1 MGWGSLVK
9 RDVTNSVRTE
19 DEAAITCR
27 AETKEE
33 LFEEVHE
40 KIIEQADSG
49 IVNLKVVNETI
60 TDIDGLF
67 AECSSLKS
75 VVLKEWHIPEV
86 RSMRALFDGCEN
98 LESVRFA
105 ACDFSQVKD
114 MRDMFSRC
122 ENLKSVVG
130 LVVSDDT
137 DTEGMYDG
145 CPFKC

>member
-40 KIIEQADSG
+40 KIIEQAKG
-49 IVNLKVVNETI
+49 NTVNIRVRSETI

-67 AECSSLKS
+67 AECSSLKK
-75 VVLKEWHIPEV
+75 VVLKEWHIPKV
-86 RSMRALFDGCEN
+86 RSMRALFDGCKN
-98 LESVRFA
+98 LESVRFVD
-105 ACDFSQVKD
+105 CDFSQVED

-122 ENLKSVVG
+122 EKLKSVGG